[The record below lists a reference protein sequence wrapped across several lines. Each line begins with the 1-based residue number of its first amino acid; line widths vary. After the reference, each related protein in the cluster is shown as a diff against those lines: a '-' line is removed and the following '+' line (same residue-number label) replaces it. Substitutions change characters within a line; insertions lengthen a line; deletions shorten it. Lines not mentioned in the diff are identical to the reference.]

1 MLTSSY
7 AHNRKMKERKISP
20 ASLENLKLG
29 AAARYRGKVRIT
41 ITVLP
46 QTKEWLAQGGNISE
60 RVDEVVRRIVA
71 GELVKPSVDKPS

>member
-1 MLTSSY
+1 MV
-7 AHNRKMKERKISP
+7 ERKVSP

-29 AAARYRGKVRIT
+29 AIARRKGKVRIT

-71 GELVKPSVDKPS
+71 GELVKASLDKSS